1 MKKLLAMM
9 MMVGAMNVMA
19 ETVDVKVS
27 GMVCSMC
34 AQGIQKKFSSQ
45 ESIKKLNVDMDNKM
59 VSIETKDGQTIS
71 DDVITKLIT
80 EAGYNVAG
88 ITRK

>member
-1 MKKLLAMM
+1 MKKLFLIAVML
-9 MMVGAMNVMA
+9 GSFNVLA

-45 ESIKKLNVDMDNKM
+45 DSIKKLNVDMDNKM
-59 VSIETKDGQTIS
+59 VSIETKDGQTIT
-71 DDVITKLIT
+71 DDVIKKLIT
-80 EAGYNVAG
+80 EAGYNVAS

>member
-1 MKKLLAMM
+1 MKKLFAVVLMM
-9 MMVGAMNVMA
+9 GAFMVQA

-45 ESIKKLNVDMDNKM
+45 DSVKKLNVDMDNKL
-59 VSIETKDGQTIS
+59 VTIETKDGQTIS
-71 DDVITKLIT
+71 DETIKSLIT
-80 EAGYNVAG
+80 EAGYNVAN
-88 ITRK
+88 ISRK

>member
-1 MKKLLAMM
+1 MKKLFIATL
-9 MMVGAMNVMA
+9 VLGSLNVMA

-45 ESIKKLNVDMDNKM
+45 ESIKKLNVDMDNKL

-71 DDVITKLIT
+71 DEVIKKLIT
-80 EAGYNVAG
+80 EAGYNVAS
-88 ITRK
+88 IARK